1 MGFVTNLSDKDAR
14 KALEELNENP
24 ETRDEKIQELRRL
37 CLDSPKIPEV
47 CRERLDDV
55 FLVRFLRVSK
65 FDLDRALNRLE
76 NYFQLQIDWPEN
88 FGDFRFETIKP
99 LLEAGMSQ
107 LMKKR
112 GEDGMSTICFR
123 AKEWDYEKYPISMVY
138 RAATFV
144 FEYCLLDES
153 FQINGC
159 RAVGDMSGL
168 SFAYMRHME
177 IRIVKM
183 WARALDK
190 CLPVRT
196 KSMIIFNQPSFIVM
210 IFKIFQ
216 MVMSKKM
223 RERMQMF
230 GKNEGSVRQIL
241 LENVG
246 EESLPEDF
254 GGTVTQEEAKKFL
267 EDIEEKAP
275 QIEKSFSYLQ
285 KLYEKSGTEL

>member
-1 MGFVTNLSDKDAR
+1 MVFVTSLSEKDAK

-24 ETRDEKIQELRRL
+24 ETRDEKIEELKRL
-37 CLDSPKIPEV
+37 CFESSKIPEV
-47 CRERLDDV
+47 CRERLDDA
-55 FLVRFLRVSK
+55 FLVRFLRSSK
-65 FDLDRALNRLE
+65 FDLDRALTRLE

-99 LLEAGMSQ
+99 LLEDGMSQ
-107 LMKKR
+107 FIENK
-112 GEDGMSTICFR
+112 EDDGIATIAFR
-123 AKEWDYEKYPISMVY
+123 ARKWDFEKFPISMVY

-144 FEYCLLDES
+144 FEYCLLNES
-153 FQINGC
+153 FQVNGC
-159 RAVGDMSGL
+159 RAVGDMQGL
-168 SFAYMRHME
+168 TFSYMRHME

-196 KSMIIFNQPSFIVM
+196 KSMIIFNQPSFVIM

-223 RERMQMF
+223 RERLMMF
-230 GKNEGSVRQIL
+230 GKNEGSVRKTL
-241 LENVG
+241 LDLIG
-246 EESLPEDF
+246 EDALPEDF
-254 GGTVTQEEAKKFL
+254 GGKVSEKDARKFL

-275 QIEKSFSYLQ
+275 QIVKSFSYL
-285 KLYEKSGTEL
+285 KRLHTGSEL

>member
-1 MGFVTNLSDKDAR
+1 MTFVTSLSEKDAK

-24 ETRDEKIQELRRL
+24 ETRDEKIQELKRL
-37 CLDSPKIPEV
+37 CFESPKIPEV
-47 CRERLDDV
+47 CRERLDDA
-55 FLVRFLRVSK
+55 FLVRFLRSSK
-65 FDLDRALNRLE
+65 FDLERALTRLE

-99 LLEAGMSQ
+99 FL
-107 LMKKR
+107 
-112 GEDGMSTICFR
+112 EDGMSHFIESKRDDGIATIAFR
-123 AKEWDYEKYPISMVY
+123 GRKWDYDKYPISMVY

-144 FEYCLLDES
+144 FEYCLLNES
-153 FQINGC
+153 FQVNGC
-159 RAVGDMSGL
+159 RAVGDMQGIT
-168 SFAYMRHME
+168 FAYMRHME

-196 KSMIIFNQPSFIVM
+196 KSMIIFNQPTFVVM

-223 RERMQMF
+223 RERLTMF
-230 GKNEGSVRQIL
+230 GKNEGSVRQTL
-241 LENVG
+241 LDTIG
-246 EESLPEDF
+246 EDALPEDF
-254 GGTVTQEEAKKFL
+254 GGTVTEEDARRFL

-275 QIEKSFSYLQ
+275 QIEKGFGYLKQ
-285 KLYEKSGTEL
+285 LYTGSEL